1 MRAAAR
7 RTARP
12 VPLVGS
18 AGARWPRQPP
28 AGRCALNVAGTRADT
43 PAGPGAGA
51 ILVRM
56 AESPGAPRR
65 PCAPN
70 LSASPPASAPLAQ
83 APESVRALFPALYSE
98 LRRLARSKLA
108 GGGRHTLLDT
118 HALVHEAFLRMQR
131 AGGVSVNDREHFL
144 AYAASTM
151 RSVVIDFVRRR
162 SAERRGGD
170 VEHVT
175 LDTHAAQ
182 APGGLGGNDDEI
194 LAVHEA
200 LQTLAEVDE
209 RLVRVVEMRYF
220 AGLTDAE
227 TAAALGVTDRTV
239 RRDWERARLLLAQ
252 LLGR

>member
-1 MRAAAR
+1 MASPRAVAG
-7 RTARP
+7 RTA
-12 VPLVGS
+12 S
-18 AGARWPRQPP
+18 TPP
-28 AGRCALNVAGTRADT
+28 TPGREPWQATAM
-43 PAGPGAGA
+43 
-51 ILVRM
+51 LVRM
-56 AESPGAPRR
+56 PAPEH
-65 PCAPN
+65 
-70 LSASPPASAPLAQ
+70 ASPEGDDAQ
-83 APESVRALFPALYSE
+83 ATAAGGLFPALYNE

-108 GGGRHTLLDT
+108 GGGRPTLLDT
-118 HALVHEAFLRMQR
+118 HALVHEAYLRMQR
-131 AGGVSVNDREHFL
+131 GEAADIADREHFL

-162 SAERRGGD
+162 RAERRGGD

-175 LDTHAAQ
+175 LDTQAAQ
-182 APGGLGGNDDEI
+182 ALGGNDDEI

-200 LQTLAEVDE
+200 LQTLAEVDA